1 MFVRKSSRP
10 RTVKIDDGSIL
21 SVADLPD
28 ADTRWV
34 ASRKQTVVLA
44 VSHGLISR
52 EDALKRYG
60 LSDDEFSS
68 WCRASAAHGKVAL
81 TVTALQKHRQPRND
95 TAADISSG

>member
-10 RTVKIDDGSIL
+10 RTVKIDDGNIL

-52 EDALKRYG
+52 EDALKRYR

-95 TAADISSG
+95 TAADISSE

>member
-10 RTVKIDDGSIL
+10 RTVTIDDGSIL

-34 ASRKQTVVLA
+34 ASRKQAVVLA

-52 EDALKRYG
+52 EDALNRYG

-68 WCRASAAHGKVAL
+68 WCRASAAQGKAAL
-81 TVTALQKHRQPRND
+81 TVTALQKYRQPLND
-95 TAADISSG
+95 PAATNPSE